1 MWTFT
6 LNQPLADNFEL
17 FTPTAAPP
25 QFGVAHLTR
34 TIGICSRFYRPSLR
48 HTEREREK
56 WELRCHFNWHVTNSH
71 RLPTNHQRESTS
83 PRENGDKS
91 SSAQPQ
97 FWRGENLNPFTCISR
112 ELRVCHLAASVRRYG
127 MWRFPIEST
136 YDKMTQRWQLAPT
149 NPSNRVQCCLQ
160 AIIFKLCKLGA
171 VGWGNVFINQLVVF
185 FGDDHHHQCSSSSD
199 PETWPSRRGL
209 WEIIVVGLGGRI
221 SVDTC
226 WLQQLPRGELVGSLH
241 NSYRRGTTK
250 DYYCTHSHT
259 LFVDVKLMLKIALVC
274 GGITWVNRERE
285 WWIGF

>member
-1 MWTFT
+1 MNFCEKLKKNLTNTHWCEPSH
-6 LNQPLADNFEL
+6 LISHLQIISNYSRQRQPL
-17 FTPTAAPP
+17 
-25 QFGVAHLTR
+25 
-34 TIGICSRFYRPSLR
+34 PSLVW
-48 HTEREREK
+48 HTWRAQLASAPDSTAHHYDTQREREK

-136 YDKMTQRWQLAPT
+136 CDKMTQRWQLAPT

-185 FGDDHHHQCSSSSD
+185 FGDDHRHQCSSSSD

-241 NSYRRGTTK
+241 NS
-250 DYYCTHSHT
+250 
-259 LFVDVKLMLKIALVC
+259 
-274 GGITWVNRERE
+274 
-285 WWIGF
+285 

>member
-34 TIGICSRFYRPSLR
+34 TIGICSRFHRPSLR

-56 WELRCHFNWHVTNSH
+56 SESWGVT
-71 RLPTNHQRESTS
+71 LIDTWQIPTGSQLITNAN

-97 FWRGENLNPFTCISR
+97 FWRGENLNPLTCISR

-136 YDKMTQRWQLAPT
+136 CDKMTQRWQLAPT
-149 NPSNRVQCCLQ
+149 NPSNWVQCCLQ

-209 WEIIVVGLGGRI
+209 
-221 SVDTC
+221 
-226 WLQQLPRGELVGSLH
+226 
-241 NSYRRGTTK
+241 
-250 DYYCTHSHT
+250 
-259 LFVDVKLMLKIALVC
+259 
-274 GGITWVNRERE
+274 
-285 WWIGF
+285 